1 MSVPAGRC
9 GFVLDPE
16 GAGVDLEEFPIIRDL
31 DDWYGHTE
39 AVCCCRE
46 SWARSDAGRCRWHAT
61 VEGKADLPDSSTDRR
76 LDSAFL
82 VEADLRNADL
92 SGANFP
98 WADLSGADLPDA
110 DLSGADLRNANL
122 SKVDCAGL
130 EIEDAGE
137 IRVSSRT
144 RVGSA
149 VPLRSGFRHRPFRF
163 DKFDTAPYW
172 DRRAR
177 GYERLRTVFQEKGL
191 DEHHRTLY
199 SYQRRAR
206 AKEALRARQPI
217 QWLGNYLSRALT
229 GHGVRVSRVFL
240 WTAVVL
246 LAPWYWYGLV
256 EGWAGEPLRSGPLYY
271 SVVTFVTAPP
281 HPMPAVEGSVDLF
294 PFAVDRGSLTRAVV
308 LFQTYAGTALIV
320 LLGYVLGN
328 RDRI

>member
-1 MSVPAGRC
+1 MSAPAGRC

-16 GAGVDLEEFPIIRDL
+16 DAGVDLEDSGYDDL
-31 DDWYGHTE
+31 DDWYENNE

-46 SWARSDAGRCRWHAT
+46 SWAGSDTGRCRWHAT
-61 VEGKADLPDSSTDRR
+61 VEGKADLDLPEWSADRR
-76 LDSAFL
+76 LDGAFL
-82 VEADLRNADL
+82 VEADL
-92 SGANFP
+92 P
-98 WADLSGADLPDA
+98 WADLSGADIPSA
-110 DLSGADLRNANL
+110 DLHETDLSEADLRGADL

-137 IRVSSRT
+137 VRVSSRT
-144 RVGSA
+144 RVGSG
-149 VPLRSGFRHRPFRF
+149 VPLRSGFRHRPFEF
-163 DKFDTAPYW
+163 GNAPYW
-172 DRRAR
+172 DARAR
-177 GYERLRTVFQEKGL
+177 GYERLRKVFQEKGL
-191 DEHHRTLY
+191 DGHHRTLY

-206 AKEALRARQPI
+206 AKEALRTGRVV

-246 LAPWYWYGLV
+246 LGPWYWYGLV
-256 EGWAGEPLRSGPLYY
+256 EGWAGEPLQGGPLYY

-328 RDRI
+328 RDPI